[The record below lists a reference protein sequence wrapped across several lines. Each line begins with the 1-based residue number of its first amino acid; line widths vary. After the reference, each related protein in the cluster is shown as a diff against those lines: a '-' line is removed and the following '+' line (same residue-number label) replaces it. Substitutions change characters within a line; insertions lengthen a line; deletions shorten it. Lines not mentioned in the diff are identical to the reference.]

1 MFRSLVLLLWICS
14 SIFTDVNAQRL
25 SRGFGFQY
33 GSTQSIPVFRYNK
46 PSNQII
52 FEDSMLRA
60 SAALPVISLNFPV
73 VFRIAEFEADHSLAM
88 VAVPTL
94 GMYFNGPEA
103 IGPYG
108 ADDFM
113 LYGIPLAI
121 GGPLTLQYMFGNF
134 ATTASDKGH
143 GLGIGAGIDYLFMAD
158 RWWRL
163 AQDTNDPFYGYA
175 SGKAEWF
182 RPTIA
187 LHYRFW
193 TQTNVLT
200 EVAFSSAFGN
210 ETFMGEK
217 QSRPMHRLSLN
228 IYPKY

>member
-1 MFRSLVLLLWICS
+1 MFRAFLFLYWMCCCFCS
-14 SIFTDVNAQRL
+14 EASAQRVT
-25 SRGFGFQY
+25 RGFGLQY
-33 GSTQSIPVFRYNK
+33 GLTQSIPVFRYNK
-46 PSNQII
+46 PANQII

-60 SAALPVISLNFPV
+60 SADLPVISFNFPV
-73 VFRIAEFEADHSLAM
+73 VIRVAEFEADHSLAL

-108 ADDFM
+108 TEDFL

-134 ATTASDKGH
+134 ATAASDKGH
-143 GLGIGAGIDYLFMAD
+143 GLGIGAGIDYHFMAD
-158 RWWRL
+158 RWWRM
-163 AQDTNDPFYGYA
+163 AQATDDPFYGYA
-175 SGKAEWF
+175 SGQAEWL
-182 RPTIA
+182 RPSIA
-187 LHYRFW
+187 INYRFW
-193 TQTNVLT
+193 TQTNLLT
-200 EVAFSSAFGN
+200 ELAFTTAFGN